1 MRASVVTALVS
12 AFVLASVGAGSVV
25 EAAPGTATGGGGGQI
40 DWSAGVLKAKGIG
53 PADRHA
59 PAPAV
64 ARTASRRAAELQA
77 RARLAKA
84 VRALPLAGGGTV
96 GAAID
101 KDEAAKGRL
110 ADEIERAPVVES
122 DLLTDGSS
130 RVTIALG
137 IEAARQALSGAR
149 AVASDEQPVTWIVEA
164 RRATPAVGWAVEV
177 GGARW
182 VGPTLWVRERGAVPP
197 GGVEARATSATG
209 GVLAVSGPTAPPP
222 AGALVVV
229 VVPEK

>member
-1 MRASVVTALVS
+1 MGVTSRVS
-12 AFVLASVGAGSVV
+12 ALTAFALAGAVAV
-25 EAAPGTATGGGGGQI
+25 AAAAPWTAAGEGGVQI
-40 DWSAGVLKAKGIG
+40 DWGGGVLKAKGIG

-64 ARTASRRAAELQA
+64 ARTASRRAAETQA
-77 RARLAKA
+77 RAKLAKA
-84 VRALPLAGGGTV
+84 ARALPLAGGGTV
-96 GAAID
+96 GAAVD
-101 KDEAAKGRL
+101 KDDDAKARL

-130 RVTIALG
+130 RVTVALG
-137 IEAARQALSGAR
+137 IEAVRQALSGTRVVSA
-149 AVASDEQPVTWIVEA
+149 DEQPVTWVVEA

-182 VGPTLWVRERGAVPP
+182 VGPTRWVRERGAAPA
-197 GGVEARATSATG
+197 GGVEAEATSATG